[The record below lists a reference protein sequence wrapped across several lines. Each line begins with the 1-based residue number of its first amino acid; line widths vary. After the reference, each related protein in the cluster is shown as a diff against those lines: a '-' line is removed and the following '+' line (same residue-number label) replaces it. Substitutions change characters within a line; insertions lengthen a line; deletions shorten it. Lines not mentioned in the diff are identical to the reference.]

1 MPQKK
6 QYGWAELRVGLLILG
21 AIAILILAVFAASG
35 DISLPWLNK
44 KTTVRTYMGNIDG
57 LRRGGEVRL
66 SGVRVGSIKEI
77 NFNPQIP
84 QSETAPNLV
93 ELVMEL
99 GGKIG
104 GQPVTDRVRTDSRA
118 VLKSAGVLGDYVVD
132 ITPGTVK
139 GQPIKSGDVIQ
150 SIQQKGVGDI
160 ISAAQTAVSNFNG
173 ISEDVKGLTGRIK
186 EGKGNVGRL
195 INEDALYT
203 NLNRSV
209 LQAED
214 LLASLRKGDGTA
226 AKLINDPALYNKAT
240 ETINQLK
247 ESVKQ
252 ITDQINSGNG
262 TVGKLLKDEEL
273 YNRAN
278 KLIEK
283 VDTASA
289 RLDKLI
295 AKVERGEG
303 NLGKLFND
311 EKVYEDTRAT
321 IENLKSLSARLER
334 GEGTAGKLLKDETLY
349 NNVNNASAEI
359 TKLLYDFRQNP
370 KKYLSVKVTIF

>member
-6 QYGWAELRVGLLILG
+6 SYGLAELRVGLLVLG
-21 AIAILILAVFAASG
+21 AIAILILALFTATG
-35 DISLPWLNK
+35 DIALFNR

-84 QSETAPNLV
+84 QSEVAPNLV
-93 ELVMEL
+93 EIVMEL
-99 GGKIG
+99 SGKIS
-104 GQPVTDRVRTDSRA
+104 GQPITDRVRTDSRA

-132 ITPGTVK
+132 ITPGTIK
-139 GQPIKSGDVIQ
+139 GQPIKNGDVIQ

-186 EGKGNVGRL
+186 EGKGNVGKL
-195 INEDALYT
+195 INEDELYN

-209 LQAED
+209 LQAEE
-214 LLASLRKGDGTA
+214 LIASFRKGDGTA
-226 AKLINDPALYNKAT
+226 AKLINDPALYDKAT

-252 ITDQINSGNG
+252 ITDQINSGKG

-278 KLIEK
+278 KLVEK
-283 VDTASA
+283 VDMASV
-289 RLDKLI
+289 RLDNLI

-321 IENLKSLSARLER
+321 IENLKSLTARLER